1 MIPIIFNVMKRLNLI
16 FLLVLLCYLISCN
29 RKGYTD
35 PKAMGS
41 NPGAKKDC
49 CCLYET
55 SLVIWFD
62 EQTIQNL
69 EADFISNLTYYL
81 DGDSISRSDLS
92 YTDSLLMCHHIN
104 SLTYNKELGEVDTYT
119 GHFQAYSDSNDL
131 IFEKTIHMKGGECLS
146 VKVEY

>member
-1 MIPIIFNVMKRLNLI
+1 LIPIIFNVMKRLNLI

-29 RKGYTD
+29 RKGCTD

-104 SLTYNKELGEVDTYT
+104 SLTYNMNKALRHRMEATSEGLKELAELCYRHLKSIVDLENKRIAK
-119 GHFQAYSDSNDL
+119 H
-131 IFEKTIHMKGGECLS
+131 
-146 VKVEY
+146 